1 MTDGNKDDD
10 NVKLLNILSEIPENS
25 FKNSSV
31 NYKFIILFFGVIIAT
46 LATFLFF
53 RYLTYKLSDK
63 QAISKHN
70 NPLLLINNAKYKTYN
85 REGLYNVYDISEDV
99 YKLQDTQVRSEI
111 ELKECLKKNPND
123 DILLREELAEKKL
136 NYLKSKLKVEK

>member
-1 MTDGNKDDD
+1 MVILFINAILGITP
-10 NVKLLNILSEIPENS
+10 VISHFTLKLLPL
-25 FKNSSV
+25 
-31 NYKFIILFFGVIIAT
+31 AT

-111 ELKECLKKNPND
+111 ELKECLKKNPNH